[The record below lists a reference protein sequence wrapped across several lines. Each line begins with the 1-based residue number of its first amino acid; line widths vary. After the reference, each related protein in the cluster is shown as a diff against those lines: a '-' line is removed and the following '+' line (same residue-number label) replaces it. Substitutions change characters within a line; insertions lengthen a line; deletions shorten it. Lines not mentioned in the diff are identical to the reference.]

1 MRCRTSHQ
9 LNEMPI
15 LAGRIAVAFDVSDKL
30 AVSLCGSIETERS
43 LNLLVLQVAVNSFG
57 ATDNL
62 YAVILGCIIFGQYAC
77 VGVRVVAADNN
88 DGLNV
93 QLADNIQ
100 ALFKLL
106 GCFQFR
112 TSATNHVETA
122 GVAILVNEV
131 GRYFYVI
138 VVYKSA
144 RTHKETVKAVIG
156 VQAFHLVEQARNHV
170 VTARCLSAAK
180 YNAHV
185 YFFRRHFVA
194 LYELNQGHSVCV
206 GEQFLNLILIVY
218 TLCRSALAHF
228 HCTLKCLWQFGLV
241 RSSRFLQCTFF
252 HSLI

>member
-1 MRCRTSHQ
+1 
-9 LNEMPI
+9 MPI
-15 LAGRIAVAFDVSDKL
+15 FAGRIAVAFDITDKF
-30 AVSLCGSIETERS
+30 AISFCGSIETERS
-43 LNLLVLQVAVNSFG
+43 FNLLVLQVAVDGFG
-57 ATDNL
+57 TTDNL
-62 YAVILGCIIFGQYAC
+62 YAVILGCIIFGQDAC

-93 QLADNIQ
+93 QLADNLQ

-131 GRYFYVI
+131 GRYFNVI

-144 RTHKETVKAVIG
+144 RTHKETVKAIIG

-170 VTARCLSAAK
+170 MSTWCLSAAK
-180 YNAHV
+180 NNAHID
-185 YFFRRHFVA
+185 FFRRHFIA

-218 TLCRSALAHF
+218 TLCWSALAHF
-228 HCTLKCLWQFGLV
+228 HCTLKCLWQFGLIG
-241 RSSRFLQCTFF
+241 SSRFLQCTFF